1 MKSFKIFSLVA
12 LMLLALV
19 GCNKNKEGQGTGN
32 DTPGTNNSSLV
43 NQWCL
48 VSWDEQAPEFNV
60 YLAFKADGSFDIY
73 QQVWNLTY
81 DHFTGAYAT
90 NSDVVTGRYSYGDNW
105 ACGYRFEVA
114 DGVLTL
120 YSQEDVSITSVY
132 EICTIPQEVIAEADA
147 TRATDVAPL
156 L

>member
-1 MKSFKIFSLVA
+1 MKSLKICSLVA

-19 GCNKNKEGQGTGN
+19 GCNKNKDGQGSGN
-32 DTPGTNNSSLV
+32 NTNTNTSTLV

-60 YLAFKADGSFDIY
+60 YLQFKADGSFDIY

-81 DHFTGAYAT
+81 DHFNGTYAINDDIVSGT
-90 NSDVVTGRYSYGDNW
+90 YANGDSW
-105 ACGYRFEVA
+105 ACGYRFEIV
-114 DGVLTL
+114 DGLLKL
-120 YSQEDVSITSVY
+120 YSQEDVSITSIY
-132 EICTIPQEVIAEADA
+132 ETCTIPQEVIDEADA

>member
-1 MKSFKIFSLVA
+1 MKSLKICSLVA

-19 GCNKNKEGQGTGN
+19 GCNKNKDGQGGGN
-32 DTPGTNNSSLV
+32 NTNTNTSSLV

-48 VSWDEQAPEFNV
+48 TSWDEQAPEFNV
-60 YLAFKADGSFDIY
+60 YLQFKADGSFDIY

-81 DHFTGAYAT
+81 DHFNGTYTINDDIVSGTYA
-90 NSDVVTGRYSYGDNW
+90 NGDSW
-105 ACGYRFEVA
+105 ACGYRFEIV
-114 DGVLTL
+114 DGILKF
-120 YSQEDVSITSVY
+120 YSQEDVSITSIY
-132 EICTIPQEVIAEADA
+132 ETCTIPQEVIDEADA